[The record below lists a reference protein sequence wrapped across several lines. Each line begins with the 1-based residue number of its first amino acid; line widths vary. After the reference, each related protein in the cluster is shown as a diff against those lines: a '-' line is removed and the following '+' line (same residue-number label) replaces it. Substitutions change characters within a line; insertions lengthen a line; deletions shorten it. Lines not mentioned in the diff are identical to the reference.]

1 MKDIIKS
8 LKSLILTQK
17 EPSTS
22 ELFKKM
28 DDILEQAEQDV
39 GGNFFP
45 KDATLTTEQVHYL
58 TLNLK
63 EGADFEHIKEK
74 YLELKN
80 KYPLSNEYE
89 GKEEQYK
96 EILEIN
102 TKLDIAYTYFK
113 KKFSID

>member
-8 LKSLILTQK
+8 LKSLIRTPK

-45 KDATLTTEQVHYL
+45 KDSTLTTEQVHYL

-63 EGADFEHIKEK
+63 EGADFEHIKNR
-74 YLELKN
+74 YLELKK
-80 KYPLSNEYE
+80 KYPLSNEYD

>member
-1 MKDIIKS
+1 
-8 LKSLILTQK
+8 
-17 EPSTS
+17 
-22 ELFKKM
+22 M

-45 KDATLTTEQVHYL
+45 KDSTLTTEQVHYL

-63 EGADFEHIKEK
+63 EGADFEHIKER
-74 YLELKN
+74 YLELKKN
-80 KYPLSNEYE
+80 YPLSNEYDGE
-89 GKEEQYK
+89 EEQYK